1 MRVVREVYN
10 VNGKSVAVR
19 SKDSDDR
26 TYLFYS
32 VLLFEKESAMIE
44 LSEKLTKN
52 KILTCKESTPW
63 D

>member
-44 LSEKLTKN
+44 LSEKLKKN
-52 KILTCKESTPW
+52 KILTCKEATPW